1 MQVDR
6 RARELPGEYRRPLE
20 RLDRLHNGAQP
31 EEVGRLVARLQ
42 QTSYLSQIS
51 HIISVEKNLSCG
63 EISDFCKVFEKFMEF
78 YRNLC
83 RFCLKFVWRKISVEK
98 N

>member
-42 QTSYLSQIS
+42 QTSYICHRYHRL
-51 HIISVEKNLSCG
+51 
-63 EISDFCKVFEKFMEF
+63 
-78 YRNLC
+78 YP
-83 RFCLKFVWRKISVEK
+83 WRKICHVEK
-98 N
+98 FQISVKNLNNLWSFTEIYAVFILN